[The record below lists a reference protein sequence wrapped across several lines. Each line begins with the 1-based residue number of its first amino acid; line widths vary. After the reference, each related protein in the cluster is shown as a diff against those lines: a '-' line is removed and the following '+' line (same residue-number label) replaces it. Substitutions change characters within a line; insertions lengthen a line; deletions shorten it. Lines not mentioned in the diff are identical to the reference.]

1 MFDRFHPAMQ
11 FARLAL
17 YLGQILAGGSG
28 SGSGLF
34 GRDHHV
40 KFRPVGAEL
49 RDPNDPAQAARI
61 AAAKVKRGRKAEKLV
76 RYATRSYC
84 RNQCIAYS
92 DPHANPFF
100 VNR

>member
-11 FARLAL
+11 FARLAR

-40 KFRPVGAEL
+40 SFRPVGAEL

-61 AAAKVKRGRKAEKLV
+61 AAAEAKRERKADKLC
-76 RYATRSYC
+76 RDATLSYWE
-84 RNQCIAYS
+84 NPCISAGC
-92 DPHANPFF
+92 PRANPF
-100 VNR
+100 NIAR